1 MNEPWSYFTDDEV
14 FGANVKERQSIAAI
28 RGNDDLPDICAQ
40 VTGQIRQAYIFS
52 NRELGAEGMIPDG
65 LKARAVAMA
74 TWRFVSEG
82 VPQNDSLQTKA
93 RQSAN
98 ADSIIRKTFSIPAF
112 CVSILGRSRGPQLS
126 PRPSDETSRERPYTS
141 KMNYPGGGRSA

>member
-28 RGNDDLPDICAQ
+28 RGKDDLPDICEQ

-52 NRELGAEGMIPDG
+52 NRELGADGTIPDG
-65 LKARAVAMA
+65 LKSRAVAIA

-82 VPQNDSLQTKA
+82 VPQNDGLQT
-93 RQSAN
+93 RG
-98 ADSIIRKTFSIPAF
+98 RKDAFNEAINYLNQIASVKIGRTSCPAF
-112 CVSILGRSRGPQLS
+112 SRRGVNAP
-126 PRPSDETSRERPYTS
+126 PRHFTDTTQD
-141 KMNYPGGGRSA
+141 G

>member
-1 MNEPWSYFTDDEV
+1 VETWSYFTDDEV

-28 RGNDDLPDICAQ
+28 RGKDDLPDICGQ

-52 NRELGAEGMIPDG
+52 NRELGAEGTIPDG
-65 LKARAVAMA
+65 LKSRAVAMA

-82 VPQNDSLQTKA
+82 VPQNDALQTKA

-98 ADSIIRKTFSIPAF
+98 AEAINYLNQIASLKIGKTSTPSF
-112 CVSILGRSRGPQLS
+112 GERGIDLP
-126 PRPSDETSRERPYTS
+126 PRHFTDTTQD
-141 KMNYPGGGRSA
+141 G

>member
-14 FGANVKERQSIAAI
+14 FGSNVKERQSIVAI
-28 RGNDDLPDICAQ
+28 RGKDDLPDICEQ

-52 NRELGAEGMIPDG
+52 NRELGVEGTIPDG
-65 LKARAVAMA
+65 LKSRAIAIA

-93 RQSAN
+93 RQIAN
-98 ADSIIRKTFSIPAF
+98 TEAINYLSQIASVKIGKTSTPVF
-112 CVSILGRSRGPQLS
+112 GRRGEHLPVRHFTDNTQ
-126 PRPSDETSRERPYTS
+126 D
-141 KMNYPGGGRSA
+141 G

>member
-28 RGNDDLPDICAQ
+28 RGKDDLPDICEQ

-52 NRELGAEGMIPDG
+52 NRELGADGTIPDG
-65 LKARAVAMA
+65 LKSRAVAIA

-82 VPQNDSLQTKA
+82 VPENDGLQTKA
-93 RQSAN
+93 RKDAFTEAVNYLNQIASVKIGRT
-98 ADSIIRKTFSIPAF
+98 SSPAF
-112 CVSILGRSRGPQLS
+112 DKRGVNAP
-126 PRPSDETSRERPYTS
+126 PRHFTDTTQD
-141 KMNYPGGGRSA
+141 G

>member
-14 FGANVKERQSIAAI
+14 FGANVKERQSIATI
-28 RGNDDLPDICAQ
+28 RGRDDLPDICAQ

-52 NRELGAEGMIPDG
+52 NRELGAEGTIPDG
-65 LKARAVAMA
+65 FKARAVAMA

-82 VPQNDSLQTKA
+82 VPQNDSLQTRA

-98 ADSIIRKTFSIPAF
+98 TEAVNYLNQVASVKIGRTGTPVFGKRGTDLPARQF
-112 CVSILGRSRGPQLS
+112 TDNTQDG
-126 PRPSDETSRERPYTS
+126 
-141 KMNYPGGGRSA
+141 